1 LKTKDVLARAEIDRE
16 TLRFYERKGLLPQ
29 IKRTNSG
36 YRVFPEEI
44 ITRLQF
50 IKTAKCAGFTLT
62 EIRELVELKQIGA
75 TCKVGRNI
83 ASEKREELDEKMKA
97 LKKMKKVLNHF
108 IEACEANGEAGLK
121 RKCHLSFETLC

>member
-1 LKTKDVLARAEIDRE
+1 MKTKEVIERAGIDRE
-16 TLRFYERKGLLPQ
+16 TLRFYEQKGLLPE

-44 ITRLQF
+44 IVRLQF
-50 IKTAKCAGFTLT
+50 IKTAKSAGFTLN

-75 TCKVGRNI
+75 TCKIGRNM
-83 ASEKREELDEKMKA
+83 ATKKRDELNEKMKA

-108 IEACEANGEAGLK
+108 IEACEVNGESGLK
-121 RKCHLSFETLC
+121 RKCHLSFDVL